1 MNTLVEYYKNGWV
14 SDAQMAAY
22 VASGMVTQAEFD
34 QAKGGSI
41 IAG

>member
-14 SDAQMAAY
+14 TDEQMSAY
-22 VASGMVTQAEFD
+22 VASGMVTQAEYD
-34 QAKGGSI
+34 QAKGGNT